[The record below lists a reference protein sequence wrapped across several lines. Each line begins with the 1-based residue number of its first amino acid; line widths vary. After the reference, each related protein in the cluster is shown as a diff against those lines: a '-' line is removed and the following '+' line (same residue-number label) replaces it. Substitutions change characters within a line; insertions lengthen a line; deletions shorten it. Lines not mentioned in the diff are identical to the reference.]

1 MAPNQNPV
9 RIAMRDKHY
18 NERSEIQNAA
28 MKAGLDLIPNFS
40 DSKQDP
46 NGLFILAKPMVT
58 SGRRQFSSR

>member
-1 MAPNQNPV
+1 MDSTQNPV

-28 MKAGLDLIPNFS
+28 MKAGLDLIPSFS
-40 DSKQDP
+40 DSKKYP
-46 NGLFILAKPMVT
+46 KGLFILAEPMLT